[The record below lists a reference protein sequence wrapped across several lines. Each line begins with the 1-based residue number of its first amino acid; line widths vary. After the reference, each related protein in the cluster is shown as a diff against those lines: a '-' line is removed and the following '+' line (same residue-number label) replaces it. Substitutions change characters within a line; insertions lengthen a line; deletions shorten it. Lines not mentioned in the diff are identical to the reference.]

1 MSIPS
6 LPTLAKN
13 LPLAHPYNG
22 QVPCIVN
29 NSTDY
34 GFGSQTQSSLSA
46 NYNSSR
52 MVNSVNAA
60 SKNVAV
66 KSFPG
71 AVDNNNVFPPIL
83 NGSLPPLNVPV
94 PSSITNFG
102 KGIFLMSQIL
112 RMQLT
117 LLILIMRFIIPL
129 IF

>member
-1 MSIPS
+1 
-6 LPTLAKN
+6 
-13 LPLAHPYNG
+13 
-22 QVPCIVN
+22 
-29 NSTDY
+29 
-34 GFGSQTQSSLSA
+34 
-46 NYNSSR
+46 

-71 AVDNNNVFPPIL
+71 AVDNNNAFPPIL